1 MGSLLPITDPPNL
14 QMIDWKYCQYCYIVI
29 DFNKLLYHVLL
40 NIAIYVVMSWFAVA
54 AAMPLP
60 DCGSDSELLPVR
72 LALSAIHSE
81 SVLRLEVT

>member
-1 MGSLLPITDPPNL
+1 MHNIVYDIN
-14 QMIDWKYCQYCYIVI
+14 IDWKYCQYCYIVI